1 MEEVERGL
9 VEVPE
14 DCEVPDD
21 ITLRKRSVGAARTG
35 SEAGEV
41 EYAPPL

>member
-14 DCEVPDD
+14 DCEIPDA
-21 ITLRKRSVGAARTG
+21 ITLGRRSVGAERTG
-35 SEAGEV
+35 SEAEEV

>member
-14 DCEVPDD
+14 DCEVPDA
-21 ITLRKRSVGAARTG
+21 ITLERRSVGAARPD

-41 EYAPPL
+41 DYAPPL